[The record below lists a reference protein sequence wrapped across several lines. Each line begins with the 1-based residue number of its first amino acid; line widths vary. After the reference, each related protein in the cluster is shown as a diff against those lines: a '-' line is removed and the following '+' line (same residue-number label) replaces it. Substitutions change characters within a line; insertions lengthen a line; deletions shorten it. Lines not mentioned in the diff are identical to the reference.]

1 VKPRRTYQQ
10 KIIHNYYENR
20 DNIMMQSLSEVV
32 SELYLCSNDRRRWQL
47 WKRAETAMKAIGV
60 KPPEIE
66 RILKAHD
73 LTALAGL
80 VSQKF

>member
-1 VKPRRTYQQ
+1 VKPRRSYQQ
-10 KIIHNYYENR
+10 KLIRNYYENR
-20 DNIMMQSLSEVV
+20 DNIMMQSLSETV
-32 SELYLCSNDRRRWQL
+32 SELYLCGNDRRRGQL
-47 WKRAETAMKAIGV
+47 WKRAETAMKNMGV

-73 LTALAGL
+73 LTALAAL